1 MMAMLATRQEP
12 GRLRQVELA
21 IPALGEGDVLVGV
34 AAASVNRLDLWMLDE
49 WAGRSGN
56 SAVPGCDAAGIIVG
70 TCGIVGGLAVGDRV
84 VTVARPGAA
93 GSATYADLVSV
104 PAAQVVRV
112 PDGLELAIA
121 AALPLA
127 GLSAYQALYAIMPE
141 AGETLLIQ
149 GASGGVGTFAIQ
161 LACCGG
167 ARVIAGASVAAAPL
181 CRALGAELVVDS
193 RSGDAAQLLRHHLP
207 RGCNAVLS
215 LMDDCAASPS
225 AAFMARH
232 SRLVTLLSVLD
243 SRAYATRLVTAWRV
257 EMRPDR
263 RVLEWLLS
271 LMAKGSLRPVIAGFF
286 PLAKAEA
293 AHALLRAGGVQG
305 KLVLQASGR
314 A

>member
-21 IPALGEGDVLVGV
+21 SPALGEGDVLVSV
-34 AAASVNRLDLWMLDE
+34 AAASVNRLDLVMLDE
-49 WAGRSGN
+49 WSGRSRD

-84 VTVARPGAA
+84 VTIARPGAA

-161 LACCGG
+161 LACRGG

-193 RSGDAAQLLRHHLP
+193 RRGDAAQLLRQHLP

-215 LMDDCAASPS
+215 LMDDCAAFTP
-225 AAFMARH
+225 AAFMSSAQPPGNTAVRFRQPRICNPARYSLA
-232 SRLVTLLSVLD
+232 SRDAPGQES
-243 SRAYATRLVTAWRV
+243 AGMATKPGGERLIATGH
-257 EMRPDR
+257 R
-263 RVLEWLLS
+263 RVLP
-271 LMAKGSLRPVIAGFF
+271 ACPGRIRPC
-286 PLAKAEA
+286 LAESRR
-293 AHALLRAGGVQG
+293 RAGEAGSAG
-305 KLVLQASGR
+305 L
-314 A
+314 